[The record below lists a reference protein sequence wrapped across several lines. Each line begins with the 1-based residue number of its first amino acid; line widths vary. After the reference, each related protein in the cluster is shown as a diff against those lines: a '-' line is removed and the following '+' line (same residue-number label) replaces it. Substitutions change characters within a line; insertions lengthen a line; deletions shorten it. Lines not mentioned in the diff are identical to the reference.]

1 MCQTP
6 NWLRPFKF
14 SPNCPMQGR
23 IDRYR
28 FLPLCLTDAHTVGKG
43 RFMKKHLASITKR
56 LVAATLVIAA
66 VVGVSALAM
75 QASTPN
81 QTSLAPS
88 LKSIQTD
95 KATSFYTEREPSHN
109 WFVECALP
117 GTSESKATT
126 ENLKVIAT
134 TL

>member
-1 MCQTP
+1 
-6 NWLRPFKF
+6 
-14 SPNCPMQGR
+14 
-23 IDRYR
+23 
-28 FLPLCLTDAHTVGKG
+28 
-43 RFMKKHLASITKR
+43 MKKLQAKITKR
-56 LVAATLVIAA
+56 FVAATLVTAA

-81 QTSLAPS
+81 QNSLAPS

-95 KATSFYTEREPSHN
+95 KSTSFTQAAKPDQCWFRES
-109 WFVECALP
+109 VLS
-117 GTSESKATT
+117 GTSESKAAT